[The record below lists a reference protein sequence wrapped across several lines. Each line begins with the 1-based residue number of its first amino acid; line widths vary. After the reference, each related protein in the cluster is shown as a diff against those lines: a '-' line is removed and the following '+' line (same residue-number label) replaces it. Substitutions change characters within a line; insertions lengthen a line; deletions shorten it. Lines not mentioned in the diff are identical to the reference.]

1 MRDMRRRLQESRDL
15 HLERMFETRSE
26 AWERAGLSV
35 DVSRGQA
42 RRSRAAVLVLLPL
55 LIAVLVVYAHRQ
67 SIFGLPVCRSGQT
80 CPQTTAESV
89 IQWVTVGVLLIVGWA
104 LARNVGRAAG
114 PTFFRRMDP
123 ATAGTVG
130 FVIRLLMMAVTLLIA
145 LGVAGVGTGSLIAG
159 GAFTAIVLGLA
170 AQQTLGNLFAGLVL
184 LTARPFRV
192 GQRVRLQAGAIG
204 GIHEGVVSSLGLMYT
219 TLARGADRI
228 MIPNMQVISS
238 VVMPIVEP
246 NPVDVLIRLSS
257 GIRLAQVQKILDG
270 QIRTATR
277 SPATVVLQEV
287 DGDELVIK
295 VQATPENAD
304 DGAQLADEII
314 ATLASV
320 TGQHEVPP
328 SDGASGAQSDGG
340 ADGSQSDGAADGQS
354 DGATQPAP
362 IRADRAQAPPLRP
375 PASR

>member
-42 RRSRAAVLVLLPL
+42 RKSRAAVLILLPL
-55 LIAVLVVYAHRQ
+55 IVAVLVVYAHRD
-67 SIFGLPVCRSGQT
+67 SIFGLPACHAAHCS
-80 CPQTTAESV
+80 QTTAETA
-89 IQWVTVGVLLIVGWA
+89 IQWGTVALLLILGWS
-104 LARNVGRAAG
+104 LARNIGRAAG

-130 FVIRLLMMAVTLLIA
+130 FVIRLLTMAVALLIA
-145 LGVAGVGTGSLIAG
+145 LGVAGVSTGSLIAG
-159 GAFTAIVLGLA
+159 GAFTAIILGLA
-170 AQQTLGNLFAGLVL
+170 AQQTLGNLFAGVVL
-184 LTARPFRV
+184 ITARPFRV

-228 MIPNMQVISS
+228 LIPNIQVISS

-246 NPVDVLIRLSS
+246 SAVDVRVTLDS
-257 GIRLAQVQKILDG
+257 GVPLTQVQKILDD

-277 SPATVVLQEV
+277 TPASVLLEEV
-287 DGDELVIK
+287 DGDDVVIR
-295 VQATPENAD
+295 VQATPEHAD
-304 DGAQLADEII
+304 DGARLADEII

-320 TGQHEVPP
+320 TGRHDVVRP
-328 SDGASGAQSDGG
+328 GG
-340 ADGSQSDGAADGQS
+340 AADGRPDGAADGQRGGTAAGQEG
-354 DGATQPAP
+354 GAEEGQPGGAGRPAP
-362 IRADRAQAPPLRP
+362 IRADRAR
-375 PASR
+375 